1 MTGKLSLSSALLV
14 RSSTP
19 DISPEA
25 ERKLVQGCL
34 RQDRKAQETLFK
46 RYYAYLVGV
55 SMRYARDEHEAKDF
69 ASVAFIKA
77 FRKLRQYQQD
87 GMLRAWLHRIAVHT
101 CIDEVRKRKRRD
113 ERELEAAAEIDIAI
127 DANAIQQLQEADLYR
142 LLQQLPEMDRS
153 VFSLY
158 VVDGYSHR
166 EVGDLLGFT
175 EGTSRWY
182 LNRAKQRM
190 QELVEKLHHR

>member
-25 ERKLVQGCL
+25 ERELVQGCL
-34 RQDRKAQETLFK
+34 RQDRQAQEIFFK
-46 RYYAYLVGV
+46 RFYAYLVGV

-69 ASVAFIKA
+69 ASVALIKA
-77 FRKLRQYQQD
+77 FRNLRQFQQD
-87 GMLRAWLHRIAVHT
+87 GMLRAWLHRITVHT
-101 CIDEVRKRKRRD
+101 CIDEVRKRRRRD
-113 ERELEAAAEIDIAI
+113 ERELEAAAELEIAI
-127 DANAIQQLQEADLYR
+127 DASAIQRLQEADLFR
-142 LLQQLPEMDRS
+142 LLHQLPEVDRS

-158 VVDGYSHR
+158 IVDGYSHR
-166 EVGDLLGFT
+166 EIGEMLGFT

-190 QELVEKLHHR
+190 QELVEKLYHR

>member
-25 ERKLVQGCL
+25 ERELVLGCL

-69 ASVAFIKA
+69 ASVALIKA
-77 FRKLRQYQQD
+77 FRKLRQYKQD
-87 GMLRAWLHRIAVHT
+87 GLLRAWLHRITVHT

-113 ERELEAAAEIDIAI
+113 EREQEAAAEMDIAI
-127 DANAIQQLQEADLYR
+127 SASAIQQLQEADLYR
-142 LLQQLPEMDRS
+142 LLQQLPEIDRS

-166 EVGDLLGFT
+166 EVGKMLGFT

-182 LNRAKQRM
+182 LNRAKRRM
-190 QELVEKLHHR
+190 QELVEQLHHR